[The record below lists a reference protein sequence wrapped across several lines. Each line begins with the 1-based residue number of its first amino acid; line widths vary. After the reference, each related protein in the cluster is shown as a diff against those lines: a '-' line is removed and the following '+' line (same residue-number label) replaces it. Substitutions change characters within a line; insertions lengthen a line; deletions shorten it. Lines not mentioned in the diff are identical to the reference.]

1 MKMILMFGLMS
12 FDFNRIIWN
21 DADDIDTL
29 ISHSHR
35 SIIKLTVAA
44 TILLDDDGV
53 WYGILLYMYIL

>member
-1 MKMILMFGLMS
+1 MKMILLCE
-12 FDFNRIIWN
+12 DFAS
-21 DADDIDTL
+21 ADDIDTL

-35 SIIKLTVAA
+35 SVIKLTVAA